1 MVIAYQYFSVLC
13 ETMKRP
19 TTEIQKAV
27 FVDLYDAFKLIKL
40 DWKSKY
46 AGFERVLLDSKLV
59 DHWVITGITHDAL
72 KVVSSNGFSKKNPG
86 VVRGH
91 SFNRKD
97 RAKKLFDGDGFPASE
112 EAFDYFMANDRV
124 TLITKSENGVK
135 KTKSDWSKI
144 YTLDS
149 NLFPYRSGYSARYTD
164 EALKQLKLLAKENHI
179 INVYPIKLGNN
190 K

>member
-1 MVIAYQYFSVLC
+1 
-13 ETMKRP
+13 
-19 TTEIQKAV
+19 
-27 FVDLYDAFKLIKL
+27 
-40 DWKSKY
+40 
-46 AGFERVLLDSKLV
+46 
-59 DHWVITGITHDAL
+59 
-72 KVVSSNGFSKKNPG
+72 
-86 VVRGH
+86 
-91 SFNRKD
+91 
-97 RAKKLFDGDGFPASE
+97 
-112 EAFDYFMANDRV
+112 MANDRV